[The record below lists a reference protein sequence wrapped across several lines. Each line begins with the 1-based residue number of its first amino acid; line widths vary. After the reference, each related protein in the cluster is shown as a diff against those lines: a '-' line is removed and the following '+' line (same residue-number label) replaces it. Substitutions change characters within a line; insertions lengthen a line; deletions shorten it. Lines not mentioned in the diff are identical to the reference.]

1 MDVSVSSDIQTVPI
15 GLVMFVQPSIDMSNN
30 TITLFLRPTLTRL
43 STHVRDPAVDI
54 AMKASGN
61 SSGYEQSKI
70 PVTEVR
76 EVASVLKLE
85 DGEIAVLGGFMES
98 RSSKNRSGLPGL
110 RDKPILGEAVSSYGM
125 GDEIIE
131 LVILIK
137 VKLANK
143 KRHQKAADIRLQRF
157 VVDPRPF

>member
-1 MDVSVSSDIQTVPI
+1 M
-15 GLVMFVQPSIDMSNN
+15 
-30 TITLFLRPTLTRL
+30 
-43 STHVRDPAVDI
+43 
-54 AMKASGN
+54 
-61 SSGYEQSKI
+61 

-98 RSSKNRSGLPGL
+98 RSSKNKTGLPGW
-110 RDKPILGEAVSSYGM
+110 RDVPMFGEIASSHGM

-137 VKLANK
+137 VKLSNK
-143 KRHQKAADIRLQRF
+143 PRPQHAADTRLQRF